1 MRNAVML
8 VISVGVCLL
17 TGFISGR
24 LTTGEIETW
33 YPTLIKPEWNP
44 PNWVFFPVW
53 TTLYVLMGIAL
64 FLVWKRPEESKAKQ
78 LALSLFGVQ
87 LFLNFCWSII
97 FFTFHAIE
105 WALVDIVIL
114 WAAILLT
121 IGSFFSMSRIAAW
134 LLWPY
139 AFWVTFAALLNY
151 SIVMLNAR

>member
-17 TGFISGR
+17 IGFISGR
-24 LTTGEIETW
+24 LTAGETETW
-33 YPTLIKPEWNP
+33 YPTLKKPEWNP

-78 LALSLFGVQ
+78 LALSLFGIQ

-105 WALVDIVIL
+105 WALVDIVML
-114 WAAILLT
+114 WMAILLT
-121 IGSFFSMSRIAAW
+121 IGSFFSMSRVAAW
-134 LLWPY
+134 FLWPY
-139 AFWVTFAALLNY
+139 AFWVTFAAVLNY
-151 SIVMLNAR
+151 SIVMLNR